1 MGIAFSAISLLI
13 TYRLAR
19 RSLVHGI
26 VSVLTAGYLYGIV
39 RANLPQF
46 GTYFI
51 FDGAVVGL
59 YAAQI
64 THITQPFHTLDGQ
77 RLKHWVV
84 FLMIWPLALFFIPV
98 QDPIVQLIGLRGNMF
113 LLPFILIGA
122 RLSKE
127 QIYEVGFYTSLLN
140 VGALFFGTLEYVFG
154 IEHFYPYNAVTEII
168 YRSNDVGSMD
178 AFRIP
183 AVFANAHT
191 YAGMMVLSL
200 PWLVGGWVQRHRKVW
215 QKNVFL
221 AGVLAAMLGV
231 FMSAVR
237 THFVLLLILIT
248 VFTFST
254 RLRPVYRVGW
264 IMILILVG
272 YVVATHERMQRFTT
286 LSNPDT
292 VTSRIQASVNVS
304 LIEAVQQFPF
314 GNGLGGGGTSMP
326 YFLLDRVDH
335 PITVESEIG
344 RIQLETGLIGMTAWV
359 CFVFWIFTRP
369 GSRHGDPWFLSFRLA
384 WFACIAFFIVGFIG
398 IGLFTSIPATASFLM
413 LLGWLSTHH
422 TSEADRRVMAF
433 RPGFFDPRTLGG
445 RFIPGYQQ
453 REITRT

>member
-1 MGIAFSAISLLI
+1 MGIAVSLISLLI
-13 TYRLAR
+13 TYRVAR

-26 VSVLTAGYLYGIV
+26 AAVLTAGYLYGIL
-39 RANLPQF
+39 RANMPEF
-46 GTYFI
+46 GMYFI

-64 THITQPFHTLDGQ
+64 RQITQPFHTLDGQ

-84 FLMIWPLALFFIPV
+84 FLMMWPLALFFIPV
-98 QDPIVQLIGLRGNMF
+98 QDPVVQLIGLRANMF

-127 QIYEVGFYTSLLN
+127 QIYEIGLYTSFLN
-140 VGALFFGTLEYVFG
+140 IFALFVGVLEYVLG
-154 IEHFYPYNAVTEII
+154 IEHFYPYNAVTEIV

-183 AVFANAHT
+183 ATFANAHT

-200 PWLVGGWVQRHRKVW
+200 PWLVGGWVQRHNKTW
-215 QKNVFL
+215 QRNMFL
-221 AGVLAAMLGV
+221 AGILSAMLGV

-254 RLRPVYRVGW
+254 RLKPVYRVGW
-264 IMILILVG
+264 IVILILVG
-272 YVVATHERMQRFTT
+272 YVVSTHERMQRFTT
-286 LSNPDT
+286 LSNTET

-304 LIEAVQQFPF
+304 LVEAVQQFPF

-326 YFLLDRVDH
+326 YFLLDRVH
-335 PITVESEIG
+335 QPISVESEIG

-359 CFVFWIFTRP
+359 CFVLWIFTRP

-384 WFACIAFFIVGFIG
+384 WFASIAFFTVGFIG
-398 IGLFTSIPATASFLM
+398 IGLFTSIPGTASFLM
-413 LLGWLSTHH
+413 MLGWISTHH
-422 TSEADRRVMAF
+422 TGEADRRIMAF
-433 RPGFFDPRTLGG
+433 RPDYFDSRILKN
-445 RFIPGYQQ
+445 RLMPGYQQ
-453 REITRT
+453 RGVSRT